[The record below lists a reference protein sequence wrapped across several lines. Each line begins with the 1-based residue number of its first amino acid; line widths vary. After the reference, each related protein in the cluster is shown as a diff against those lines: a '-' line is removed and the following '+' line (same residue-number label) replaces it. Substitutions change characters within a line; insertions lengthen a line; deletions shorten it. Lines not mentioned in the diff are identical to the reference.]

1 MKRTV
6 LSYLLIVGS
15 MSAATWVV
23 GWWGLAVVALVA
35 GVVYRAQGGR
45 SAHIALAAVEAWGL
59 LLVIDAV
66 AGPLGRVSTVVAGA
80 MSLPPIALLA
90 ATLLFAALLAW
101 SAATVSAEVAQAIQK
116 LATQKKV
123 HPDLTD

>member
-6 LSYLLIVGS
+6 LFFLLIVGA
-15 MSAATWVV
+15 MSAATWIV
-23 GWWGLAVVALVA
+23 GWWGIAVVALVA

-80 MSLPPIALLA
+80 MNLPPIALLG

-101 SAATVSAEVAQAIQK
+101 SAATVSAEVARIVAR
-116 LATQKKV
+116 
-123 HPDLTD
+123 